1 VKRITLISVLVLCFS
16 LAAMAGD
23 DDRYNDLGNKI
34 QCSCGCGQ
42 ILIKCNHV
50 GCPSSDGM
58 IRQLRSAVNNYSNDE
73 DVLNWFRRTYGMTVV
88 VAPSTHGFELTI
100 WIMPLVLAAAGIFL
114 LFLISRRWRSRAT
127 PIGVVHLDPQLE
139 ELRNRARKETEI

>member
-1 VKRITLISVLVLCFS
+1 MKRILLALVLCSS
-16 LAAMAGD
+16 LVAIAAD
-23 DDRYNDLGNKI
+23 DDRYNDVGNKI

-50 GCPSSDGM
+50 GCPSSDAM
-58 IRQLRSAVNNYSNDE
+58 IRQLRTALNNYSNDE

-100 WIMPLVLAAAGIFL
+100 WVLPIVLATVGLLL
-114 LFLISRRWRSRAT
+114 LFLVTRRWRSDAS
-127 PIGVVHLDPQLE
+127 PVGVAQLDPKLE
-139 ELRNRARKETEI
+139 ALRARARKETEL

>member
-1 VKRITLISVLVLCFS
+1 MKRILLALVLCSS
-16 LAAMAGD
+16 LVAIAAD
-23 DDRYNDLGNKI
+23 DDRYNDVGNKI

-50 GCPSSDGM
+50 GCPSSDAM
-58 IRQLRSAVNNYSNDE
+58 IRQLRTALNNYSNDE

-100 WIMPLVLAAAGIFL
+100 WVLPIVLAAVGLLL
-114 LFLISRRWRSRAT
+114 LFLVTRRWRSEAA
-127 PIGVVHLDPQLE
+127 PVGVVHLDPKLE
-139 ELRNRARKETEI
+139 ELRARARKETEL